1 MRLKSE
7 KHAPVR
13 VVFHLLFHE
22 GIFGETK
29 GELLI
34 EAEKS
39 QAALQSLILSVVT
52 AGRDGLMYLSLQRL

>member
-1 MRLKSE
+1 VRLKSE

-39 QAALQSLILSVVT
+39 
-52 AGRDGLMYLSLQRL
+52 